1 MVPSKVIGAKASA
14 GANCRHSI
22 KVKGAL
28 QIYTSR
34 DSSPVVLKLLSW

>member
-1 MVPSKVIGAKASA
+1 MVPPKVIGAKASA
-14 GANCRHSI
+14 GANCI

-34 DSSPVVLKLLSW
+34 DSSAVVLKLLSW